1 MPSSEWLPTTTYS
14 ILGLLS
20 YYDRELSGFEVK
32 KWADASLRFFYWSP
46 AMSQVYRELER
57 LEASGLV
64 TSRVVPGESARSK
77 RVYGITDAG
86 RAELTRWVEQAPVEP
101 TLIRD
106 SVVLRV
112 WLGNMADP
120 DRLRELLEEHRAR
133 LLDVLA
139 EVRRLG
145 EMSESHPR
153 YTYPGLVSRWGELQY
168 QAELAGI
175 DLLLAG
181 IDEAGPADL
190 PPQG

>member
-1 MPSSEWLPTTTYS
+1 VSSPEWLPTTTYS

-64 TSRVVPGESARSK
+64 ASRVVPGEGARSK
-77 RVYGITDAG
+77 RVYGITDTG
-86 RAELTRWVEQAPVEP
+86 RAELTRWVERAPVEP

-112 WLGNMADP
+112 WLGNLADP
-120 DRLRELLEEHRAR
+120 DRLRELLEEQRAR
-133 LLDVLA
+133 LLGVLA

-145 EMSESHPR
+145 EMSATHPR
-153 YTYPGLVSRWGELQY
+153 YTYPGLVSRWGELRY
-168 QAELAGI
+168 EAELAGI

-181 IDEAGPADL
+181 IDEATPRD
-190 PPQG
+190 

>member
-1 MPSSEWLPTTTYS
+1 MPSPDWLPTTTYS

-64 TSRVVPGESARSK
+64 TSRVVPGEGARSK

-120 DRLRELLEEHRAR
+120 DRLRELLREHRAR

-139 EVRRLG
+139 DVRRLG
-145 EMSESHPR
+145 EMAADQSR
-153 YTYPGLVSRWGELQY
+153 YVYPKLVSRWGELQY
-168 QAELAGI
+168 EAELAGI

-181 IDEAGPADL
+181 IDEAATRE
-190 PPQG
+190 